1 MLRGIKRKRI
11 ILYSALFI
19 VVMVVFF
26 SIGLF
31 VFKPIVNYQPPLPP
45 FEPFDIP
52 KSDRPEVHAFITS
65 RGDLGLQFLKA
76 YIPVIELLGDKADI
90 EVNFVLFIRG
100 ENELI
105 DNNNFY
111 CVQKEQKDKFTNYL
125 RCFIENNGS
134 HEQCASDAGIDGTSH
149 NICLQ
154 QLEDDF
160 NVTETFER
168 SNETVQP
175 YLVDSELVQVYNV
188 IGTPSFGINGQN
200 VTVRRSAE
208 AIKQAICAAFNSPPK
223 ECSEILNPNI
233 ELSGFGPLGVGTQ
246 DSLGDAC

>member
-1 MLRGIKRKRI
+1 MAVGGNWIEMRVKYGKHKNQ
-11 ILYSALFI
+11 ILI
-19 VVMVVFF
+19 
-26 SIGLF
+26 
-31 VFKPIVNYQPPLPP
+31 
-45 FEPFDIP
+45 
-52 KSDRPEVHAFITS
+52 
-65 RGDLGLQFLKA
+65 LQFLKA

-90 EVNFVLFIRG
+90 EVNFVPYILHG
-100 ENELI
+100 ENELT

-134 HEQCASDAGIDGTSH
+134 HEQCAGDAGIDGTLH
-149 NICLQ
+149 NTCLQ

-168 SNETVQP
+168 SNETAPP
-175 YLVDSELVQVYNV
+175 YSIDSELAQVYNV
-188 IGTPSFGINGQN
+188 RGSPSFGINGQN

-208 AIKQAICAAFNSPPK
+208 AIKQAICAAFNSPPE
-223 ECSEILNPNI
+223 ECSETLNPNE

-246 DSLGDAC
+246 YSLSGGVCG